1 MQPPIFMGRSSL
13 CIGPNMH
20 LSQPGQGAD
29 PPRCHGVVVLRVVA
43 YCTPTLRPCT
53 ACTASPMMLLRVCD
67 VCVEARPEVWTFSA
81 SKACSQFLLG
91 KKNLSTLRSVDL
103 ASAGES
109 AVWPF

>member
-1 MQPPIFMGRSSL
+1 
-13 CIGPNMH
+13 
-20 LSQPGQGAD
+20 
-29 PPRCHGVVVLRVVA
+29 
-43 YCTPTLRPCT
+43 
-53 ACTASPMMLLRVCD
+53 MMLLRVCD